1 MNRYKKLVS
10 NSIIFTIGNFG
21 SKIISFILVPLY
33 TFYLSTSEFGTAD
46 LVMTTATML
55 LPLVSLSISQAVLRF
70 AMDDSEPVDQVLTN
84 ALIVLLKGLFVSSLI
99 LVILLF
105 FNLPTNI
112 LVYTFATLGINAIQN
127 VLAEYTRAI
136 GKVKNYAVNGIVQT
150 LVLGLS
156 NIILIV
162 KFNYGIDGYLVS
174 ILISSM
180 ISILYLS
187 LRIRVC
193 EHINYSHFDKT
204 LTKRMLKF
212 SIPLIPNNFMWWLIN
227 ASNRYFIIFYRGVAE
242 NGLFSVANKVP
253 SLLLIF
259 TTIFSQSWQ
268 LSAIDEYKSSDRSK
282 FYTEIYRIYFAT
294 LLVGSSLML
303 AVVKFVVQQFF
314 APAYH
319 STWQQIPFLLLS
331 VVFSSLSGFLGTNY
345 VASKNTKGS
354 FTTSLVGAVI
364 ALFGNYLLIPRLGG
378 IGASISIALSFAVVW
393 VVRLIDTKKYVVI
406 QVDRMRTITSLGI
419 LGIQILLMFAMTN
432 SALEVVLHI
441 FLNFVLIFV
450 HKNELKRIVSPII
463 RKLSSRAL
471 R

>member
-187 LRIRVC
+187 LRIRVW

-253 SLLLIF
+253 SCC
-259 TTIFSQSWQ
+259 
-268 LSAIDEYKSSDRSK
+268 
-282 FYTEIYRIYFAT
+282 
-294 LLVGSSLML
+294 SSL
-303 AVVKFVVQQFF
+303 QQFSANPGSF
-314 APAYH
+314 QQLMNINQVTGQN
-319 STWQQIPFLLLS
+319 STQKFTGFTSLPYWLGVRSCLLLS
-331 VVFSSLSGFLGTNY
+331 SLLCSNFLLRPITPLG
-345 VASKNTKGS
+345 SKYHS
-354 FTTSLVGAVI
+354 FCYRSCFLA
-364 ALFGNYLLIPRLGG
+364 YLD
-378 IGASISIALSFAVVW
+378 FW
-393 VVRLIDTKKYVVI
+393 
-406 QVDRMRTITSLGI
+406 
-419 LGIQILLMFAMTN
+419 
-432 SALEVVLHI
+432 
-441 FLNFVLIFV
+441 VLIM
-450 HKNELKRIVSPII
+450 
-463 RKLSSRAL
+463 
-471 R
+471 